1 MVRNVFDEELDAL
14 LNVDI
19 TSENLLSQT
28 EYAKNLWVDN
38 YEDLLFYVCDQRDRN
53 ESLPI
58 SVNCS

>member
-19 TSENLLSQT
+19 TSENLSQI
-28 EYAKNLWVDN
+28 EYAKNLRVDN
-38 YEDLLFYVCDQRDRN
+38 YGDLLFYVCDQRDRN